1 MKACANSMGSLH
13 VQSAAPC
20 CSPGPQ
26 LKSGRGCNVRERH
39 GGGVD
44 SVSLTLRGAC
54 QSNYV
59 DSKVNLVKTY
69 SFIKTDTSS
78 RSQNSSNKQSGRN
91 GEHSTSLKG
100 RKPGLEL
107 QPRVQDALNNGT
119 QTAVKELD
127 DGGRRNRDRS
137 RRQPTGE
144 RRRRVQ
150 VVGNNGL
157 VDLETQL
164 GLVSDDEV
172 SREINDIK
180 AAQGRAP
187 CEEDERTLL
196 ESSLKGIG
204 SSEIQRRQSSS
215 AEVCSESE
223 IPSQGGPSFLSAR
236 SDSYSGS
243 RSETMSASLTN
254 EVFDVE
260 VADQVPRVSFAS
272 EPNGQNDWVRNGPR
286 GPRSL
291 AELPGGRRVVE
302 LVAAWDGLAGRL
314 APELVRSSDSDLLLR
329 ALKLSVMALQNAT
342 PTADADG
349 RTPLCRA
356 LAVAHTLA
364 DLGMDAEVISTGLLR
379 EVVDAGLIS
388 YSVIENTLGGSIPR
402 LLHDCSRV
410 RHIPSRVD
418 TLDDDNSKALRQFC
432 LAFHDIRA
440 VVVELASR
448 LDTMRHIHSFPRY
461 RQQILALETMQIYAP
476 LAHAIGT
483 GSLSLELED
492 LGFRVLFPDSYS
504 FIENWLRSHWV
515 DGSGVVDE
523 CKEQLSAALEQDEKL
538 QELVE
543 NITITGRYKSRFS
556 TMRKLLKD
564 GRKPEEVFDVLGLR
578 VILEP
583 KAGSNSDEERERGIR
598 SCYRAMEVATHIWKE
613 VPGRLKDYIAEPKQN
628 GYESL
633 HLAVHLCDQNEWRPP
648 MEIQIRTVE
657 MDTNAVAGQASHS
670 LYKGGLTDPEQVRNL
685 KMIMVAAA
693 NVAATRFG
701 EIARNAVSV
710 EGADPILCENDQI
723 FKMFDKNQDGVISVD
738 EFRDV
743 IHELGADKE
752 DALELMRIV
761 DLNTDGSVSAEE
773 FGKFR
778 HQIQIAQNLAGVD
791 REVSSQLGTKLPQ
804 IMDTSSE
811 MLCLGSGNS
820 SDVEVE
826 LDTCGS
832 GKSADID
839 VSSQFHAESSPK
851 GSRNKDGEIA
861 QLNMLDMS
869 NVIPSSDEAELIT
882 TMQLNPSTN
891 ISNPNGDS
899 LPARQ
904 GKQKPS
910 LVKPLRLPE
919 KPSAAPTPMSNSKKD
934 LDIWPEMQE
943 SISLWPGSIKNA
955 DLEGLK
961 VPAQN
966 DESSEKIV
974 EEDLSTFRRFLA
986 SGDKASA
993 RRIIMMLF
1001 KKYPENIK
1009 VILHRASLER
1019 KCGDMVAAG
1028 GLYSQAIRK
1037 FKLRGD
1043 LGIDYVRALQ
1053 AWGTLEAHV
1062 QNPERA
1068 RYLFME
1074 SLNASQKGELESN
1087 LRATGVYGL
1096 HGWAMLEER
1105 TGNWSKARALLQR
1118 AADLEPG
1125 NAVVHQSRARLEARA
1140 HNYAAARSHFKL
1152 SVEANPDDAKCWHA
1166 WATFEASQ
1174 KKWRKMRQLFGRALE
1189 VDAESTYTLQAWA
1202 HQEGLIGT
1210 VESKLRARNL
1220 YKKCAEINPNNVHC
1234 WQSWAILEQ
1243 ESGNFTEARTLF
1255 ERGLGANPE
1264 SVLCLQAFAH
1274 MERKCGNLESAQRLL
1289 LVALAIEP
1297 ENAAALM
1304 ELAVVEDTLGNF
1316 EVAQELYQQAAILDK
1331 KKSRVKRR
1339 TFESRKKEF
1348 QVERASRRKE
1358 CPTSLRPDIADRAWR
1373 GKPELGDTEKEKKTA
1388 VAVRSKEIGSESRLR
1403 IPFVTVSSQID
1414 R

>member
-13 VQSAAPC
+13 VKSAAPC
-20 CSPGPQ
+20 CPPGPPQ
-26 LKSGRGCNVRERH
+26 LKSGRGSNVRERH
-39 GGGVD
+39 GNVD
-44 SVSLTLRGAC
+44 SVSVTLRGAC
-54 QSNYV
+54 QSNYA

-78 RSQNSSNKQSGRN
+78 RSQNSSNKQNGRN
-91 GEHSTSLKG
+91 GENSTSLKG

-119 QTAVKELD
+119 QTAVREVD
-127 DGGRRNRDRS
+127 DGGRRSRDRP

-172 SREINDIK
+172 SREIDDIK
-180 AAQGRAP
+180 VSQGRAP
-187 CEEDERTLL
+187 REEVERTLL
-196 ESSLKGIG
+196 ESSLQGIG

-215 AEVCSESE
+215 AEVCSDSE
-223 IPSQGGPSFLSAR
+223 IPSQGGPSFQSAR

-243 RSETMSASLTN
+243 RSESMAASLTN

-272 EPNGQNDWVRNGPR
+272 EPNGQDDWVRNGPR
-286 GPRSL
+286 GPPSL

-314 APELVRSSDSDLLLR
+314 PPELVRSSDSDLLLR
-329 ALKLSVMALQNAT
+329 ALKLSVMALQSAT
-342 PTADADG
+342 PTADVDG

-388 YSVIENTLGGSIPR
+388 YSVIEKTLGGSIPR

-410 RHIPSRVD
+410 RHIPSRVE
-418 TLDDDNSKALRQFC
+418 TLDDENSKALRQFC
-432 LAFHDIRA
+432 LAFHDIRS

-448 LDTMRHIHSFPRY
+448 LDTMRHIHAYPRY

-483 GSLSLELED
+483 GSMSLELED

-523 CKEQLSAALEQDEKL
+523 CRDQLSAALQGDEEL

-633 HLAVHLCDQNEWRPP
+633 HLAVHLSDQNEWRPP

-701 EIARNAVSV
+701 EIARNAVSL
-710 EGADPILCENDQI
+710 EGADPILSENDQI

-804 IMDTSSE
+804 ITDTSSE
-811 MLCLGSGNS
+811 MLCLGSGNCG
-820 SDVEVE
+820 DFEVE

-832 GKSADID
+832 GKSADIE
-839 VSSQFHAESSPK
+839 VSNQLHAESSSE
-851 GSRNKDGEIA
+851 GSHDMDGEVVPS
-861 QLNMLDMS
+861 NMLDTS
-869 NVIPSSDEAELIT
+869 DAIPSSDEAELIT
-882 TMQLNPSTN
+882 SIQVNPSTN
-891 ISNPNGDS
+891 TSDPNRDS
-899 LPARQ
+899 LPARS

-919 KPSAAPTPMSNSKKD
+919 KPLAPTPTTNSRKD
-934 LDIWPEMQE
+934 LDSWSETQE
-943 SISLWPGSIKNA
+943 SISLWPSSVKNA

-961 VPAQN
+961 VPAQI
-966 DESSEKIV
+966 DESSDKRV

-993 RRIIMMLF
+993 RKIIMTLS

-1037 FKLRGD
+1037 FKLKGD

-1074 SLNASQKGELESN
+1074 SLNASQKGEVESS

-1152 SVEANPDDAKCWHA
+1152 SVEANPEDAKCWHA
-1166 WATFEASQ
+1166 WAMFEASQ

-1189 VDAESTYTLQAWA
+1189 VDPESTYTLQAWA
-1202 HQEGLIGT
+1202 HQEGLVGT

-1243 ESGNFTEARTLF
+1243 ESGNFAEARILF

-1264 SVLCLQAFAH
+1264 SVLCLQAYAH

-1297 ENAAALM
+1297 ENAASLM

-1348 QVERASRRKE
+1348 QVERASRKKS
-1358 CPTSLRPDIADRAWR
+1358 PASLRPDVADRAWR
-1373 GKPELGDTEKEKKTA
+1373 SEPESGDMEKEKKTA

-1403 IPFVTVSSQID
+1403 IPFVAVSSQID